1 MMRTTPALLF
11 VCFWMNSGIQAV
23 QKDQKCGS
31 TPAVNPKRRFLRV
44 VGGTQ
49 ATYGSHPWL
58 VSIQNKGS
66 HFCGGAIL
74 TDRWILTAAHCFPS
88 LSNVFLSSV
97 TVLVGE
103 FDLRVEDKDEQV
115 FTVKS
120 LLIHENYNH
129 ACPMNYDIALVEL
142 DRHVAMGA
150 RVRPICLP
158 LPDFKIPPSTK
169 CVVAGWGKTW
179 ERGHI
184 PAVLREVHLGLVD
197 QAKCKYVQLMI
208 KSSFPKQKQKFLN
221 PAMTILCAGA
231 EGGGRDACQGDSGGP
246 LVCQAGAGSDRWIV
260 LGITSWGQGCGRS
273 WGMKSNRHPSKKGSP
288 GIFTDVKLLL
298 PWIKQKMR
306 EAEQQQLSTSGLCSV
321 TDGPVSDSEGLIRN
335 PAFPDTYYDNNQL
348 CLWSIKAHPGHSILL
363 EFDHFDVEN
372 SSYCQFDRLTVS
384 GSKNRP
390 VAIFCGKLR
399 PARVLLQNSQNA
411 VLLFSSDINRAG
423 RGFAVRYRGI
433 KGSFPPACGTIVLV
447 EDQISLY
454 TPNYPQSYSNDCA
467 LRWVIYSPPGHLVK
481 LTFADFDLE
490 ESERCLHDSLTVL
503 GDIEGNKEIAVLCG
517 GSIPPPVLS
526 FSSIMVLHFTSDSRI
541 TRRGFSAGLTFIRK
555 EALLS
560 ECLQCK
566 LSPHPEPWRPWSCF
580 SPGYL
585 SFFSQFVKVEL
596 HPLTFAVTHKV

>member
-1 MMRTTPALLF
+1 MLF
-11 VCFWMNSGIQAV
+11 RKASFTIQSKLRDANEELHV
-23 QKDQKCGS
+23 SFFSVDQKCGS
-31 TPAVNPKRRFLRV
+31 TPAVNPRRRFVRV

-58 VSIQNKGS
+58 VSLQNKGS

-74 TDRWILTAAHCFPS
+74 TDSWILTAAHCFPS
-88 LSNVFLSSV
+88 LSNGV

-142 DRHVAMGA
+142 HRHILIFLLNIFFCFEG
-150 RVRPICLP
+150 
-158 LPDFKIPPSTK
+158 
-169 CVVAGWGKTW
+169 
-179 ERGHI
+179 GHI

-208 KSSFPKQKQKFLN
+208 KSSFPKQKQKFLD

-246 LVCQAGAGSDRWIV
+246 LVCQAGAGSDHWIV

-273 WGMKSNRHPSKKGSP
+273 WGIKGNRHPSKKGSP

-306 EAEQQQLSTSGLCSV
+306 EGLVLSE
-321 TDGPVSDSEGLIRN
+321 TDIKNGKDKLISQHQNEISCVSFCR
-335 PAFPDTYYDNNQL
+335 L
-348 CLWSIKAHPGHSILL
+348 CLWSIEAHPGHSILL

-390 VAIFCGKLR
+390 VGECCY
-399 PARVLLQNSQNA
+399 S
-411 VLLFSSDINRAG
+411 
-423 RGFAVRYRGI
+423 
-433 KGSFPPACGTIVLV
+433 CGTIVLV
-447 EDQISLY
+447 EDQISLH
-454 TPNYPQSYSNDCA
+454 TPNYPQSYSNDCV
-467 LRWVIYSPPGHLVK
+467 LRWVIYAPLGHLVK

-490 ESERCLHDSLTVL
+490 ESERCLPDSLTVL
-503 GDIEGNKEIAVLCG
+503 GDVEGNKEIAVLCG
-517 GSIPPPVLS
+517 GSIPTPVLS

-541 TRRGFSAGLTFIRK
+541 THRGFSAGLTFIRK
-555 EALLS
+555 EGVVIS
-560 ECLQCK
+560 IKQF
-566 LSPHPEPWRPWSCF
+566 P
-580 SPGYL
+580 
-585 SFFSQFVKVEL
+585 SQVYIT
-596 HPLTFAVTHKV
+596 PT

>member
-1 MMRTTPALLF
+1 
-11 VCFWMNSGIQAV
+11 
-23 QKDQKCGS
+23 
-31 TPAVNPKRRFLRV
+31 RV

-88 LSNVFLSSV
+88 LSVFLSSV

-142 DRHVAMGA
+142 DRHVAMG
-150 RVRPICLP
+150 PICLP

-169 CVVAGWGKTW
+169 CVVA
-179 ERGHI
+179 GHI

-306 EAEQQQLSTSGLCSV
+306 ECSV

-335 PAFPDTYYDNNQL
+335 PAFPDTYYDNNL
-348 CLWSIKAHPGHSILL
+348 CLWSIEARPGHSILL

-372 SSYCQFDRLTVS
+372 SSYCRFDRLTVS

-390 VAIFCGKLR
+390 V
-399 PARVLLQNSQNA
+399 
-411 VLLFSSDINRAG
+411 
-423 RGFAVRYRGI
+423 
-433 KGSFPPACGTIVLV
+433 
-447 EDQISLY
+447 
-454 TPNYPQSYSNDCA
+454 
-467 LRWVIYSPPGHLVK
+467 
-481 LTFADFDLE
+481 
-490 ESERCLHDSLTVL
+490 
-503 GDIEGNKEIAVLCG
+503 
-517 GSIPPPVLS
+517 
-526 FSSIMVLHFTSDSRI
+526 
-541 TRRGFSAGLTFIRK
+541 
-555 EALLS
+555 
-560 ECLQCK
+560 
-566 LSPHPEPWRPWSCF
+566 
-580 SPGYL
+580 
-585 SFFSQFVKVEL
+585 
-596 HPLTFAVTHKV
+596 

>member
-1 MMRTTPALLF
+1 
-11 VCFWMNSGIQAV
+11 
-23 QKDQKCGS
+23 
-31 TPAVNPKRRFLRV
+31 AVNPKRRFLRV

-74 TDRWILTAAHCFPS
+74 TDRWILTAAHFVVVFFVVFFLPS
-88 LSNVFLSSV
+88 VFLI
-97 TVLVGE
+97 
-103 FDLRVEDKDEQV
+103 

-208 KSSFPKQKQKFLN
+208 KT
-221 PAMTILCAGA
+221 MTILCAGA

-273 WGMKSNRHPSKKGSP
+273 WGIKSNRHPSKKGSP

-306 EAEQQQLSTSGLCSV
+306 KGRPRCQQQNEISC
-321 TDGPVSDSEGLIRN
+321 VSFCR
-335 PAFPDTYYDNNQL
+335 L

-390 VAIFCGKLR
+390 VGESC
-399 PARVLLQNSQNA
+399 
-411 VLLFSSDINRAG
+411 
-423 RGFAVRYRGI
+423 YCI
-433 KGSFPPACGTIVLV
+433 KACGTIVLV

-503 GDIEGNKEIAVLCG
+503 GDVEGNKEIAVLCG

-555 EALLS
+555 EGVLLS
-560 ECLQCK
+560 GQLRFCRGN
-566 LSPHPEPWRPWSCF
+566 LSLWHLEWLLGIWHWEV
-580 SPGYL
+580 GD
-585 SFFSQFVKVEL
+585 
-596 HPLTFAVTHKV
+596 PLKKK